1 MHGLKHKQQ
10 RKTGRAKKRTRSNT
24 DKVVKK
30 WRCSKHRQTN
40 VLKVQNK
47 IIQSDKETD
56 RLVYIST
63 RSKRHFQRMGLTGDG
78 QHEVTL
84 KKTEDAKD
92 SSSRISDYLLELR
105 HGHSQHNYQLVH
117 SQNIL
122 TECNGTGLMQTLRE

>member
-24 DKVVKK
+24 GKVVKK

-56 RLVYIST
+56 RLVYRST

-84 KKTEDAKD
+84 KKKQRMPKILLPEFQT
-92 SSSRISDYLLELR
+92 ICWNSDMDI
-105 HGHSQHNYQLVH
+105 HSTITN
-117 SQNIL
+117 
-122 TECNGTGLMQTLRE
+122 